1 MVYHTSV
8 PVDLNSLQ
16 TLLTSADRKIL
27 LTRGQKK
34 TKLNHK
40 WSCSLTMFVVMHYKL
55 KHNAFFQLCSNV
67 TCYCTKFSNYI
78 TVTVMHNSYLHYKCF
93 LLFACQRDRKK
104 KKSNKHAFFFLS
116 LHFSYSQMISVCV
129 WKRKHAVYI
138 FLGAE
143 ICKRAK

>member
-104 KKSNKHAFFFLS
+104 KNQINMLFFSFFALQLQSDDFS
-116 LHFSYSQMISVCV
+116 LCMKEKTCSLQFFRSRDM
-129 WKRKHAVYI
+129 
-138 FLGAE
+138 
-143 ICKRAK
+143 